1 MVSSRYEISEAGFN
15 NCDGAVKLQPDLR
28 AHKSIVKNTAVKNPT
43 EAIKSLS
50 WILSRAMSA
59 ANTF

>member
-1 MVSSRYEISEAGFN
+1 MVSSRYEISNAGLDS
-15 NCDGAVKLQPDLR
+15 CGAAVKLQADLR